1 MATYSSILAWKIPW
15 TEKPGR
21 LQSMRSQR
29 VGHSWATKHTGSWF
43 IFTFCE
49 ISVSTNTQIIQD
61 KRKVNQSSAM
71 QMKLLWY
78 SFSLA
83 LRITS
88 VFYSWSIFRIGSG
101 DLGNQKIYIYGSL
114 YFNFLK
120 SSNILIY
127 SPLKLIY
134 RNLIESLAGSKECA
148 SNMSVL
154 CLLTQSYPSLCNPMD
169 CSPPGTSVHGD
180 SSGKNTGVGCHALLQ
195 GAAH

>member
-1 MATYSSILAWKIPW
+1 MIYIHILWN
-15 TEKPGR
+15 
-21 LQSMRSQR
+21 
-29 VGHSWATKHTGSWF
+29 
-43 IFTFCE
+43 
-49 ISVSTNTQIIQD
+49 ISVYKHADNSGQ
-61 KRKVNQSSAM
+61 KKGKSVLAM
-71 QMKLLWY
+71 QMKLLRY

-88 VFYSWSIFRIGSG
+88 VFYSWSIFRVGSG

-180 SSGKNTGVGCHALLQ
+180 SPGKNTEVSCHVLLQ
-195 GAAH
+195 GIFPTQGSNQHLLCLQHW